1 MIEMDRVQ
9 GVIFDLD
16 GTLLD
21 SMGMWQQVDREYLE
35 RFGLEAPPDLQ
46 RSIAGL
52 SVTDTARY
60 FKQRFRLPDS
70 IEQIIADWNA
80 MAREEYL
87 SRLPLKPG
95 AAELVRHLAGAGLKL
110 GIATTSYRD
119 LTEGCLARHGILPF
133 FSSIVTSADIQK
145 GKPDPEIFLKAA
157 DLMGVAAEACLVFE
171 DMPEGLLAGKRAGMQ
186 TVAVRDTASHEADE
200 EKRMLADDCTASPEE
215 WLKRGHVRTVRKAEE
230 ENVSI

>member
-87 SRLPLKPG
+87 SRRRP
-95 AAELVRHLAGAGLKL
+95 
-110 GIATTSYRD
+110 
-119 LTEGCLARHGILPF
+119 
-133 FSSIVTSADIQK
+133 
-145 GKPDPEIFLKAA
+145 
-157 DLMGVAAEACLVFE
+157 
-171 DMPEGLLAGKRAGMQ
+171 
-186 TVAVRDTASHEADE
+186 
-200 EKRMLADDCTASPEE
+200 
-215 WLKRGHVRTVRKAEE
+215 
-230 ENVSI
+230 